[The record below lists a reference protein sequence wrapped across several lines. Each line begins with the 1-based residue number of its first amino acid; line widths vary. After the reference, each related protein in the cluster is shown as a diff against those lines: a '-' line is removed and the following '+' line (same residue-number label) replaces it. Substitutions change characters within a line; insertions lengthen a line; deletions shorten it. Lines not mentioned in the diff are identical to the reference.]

1 MSKMSSLV
9 LKKQKKTF
17 LALVGFVV
25 MLAGGVGYLVLRD
38 QSYAPSARP
47 RPHIDLPADKMNP
60 QDLWMERV
68 ESHNT
73 LLDQKIKYLEDMVL
87 QTKKQ
92 EVVIEQEK
100 RGLKQEIAQLRQQL
114 RDASENPVRAT
125 PTPFNDPFFEAPR
138 EISIP
143 PIFAPLVEF
152 CMDEPIETIGTVDR
166 TVPAGTTVKA
176 LLVSS
181 VDADCGVYSSTDPI
195 PVKLRLLDDGHLP
208 KGVDVHLKGAIIIG
222 SAFGNISSE
231 RVHMRI
237 ERLTQ
242 VNPAGQFVET
252 EVAGYVSGE
261 DGKYGV
267 RGTVVDKSAKIITNA
282 AISGLFSE
290 AGQILQSAVG
300 NYRVENL
307 NNNQAVSNPFVAGM
321 GGTSNAFDM
330 LADYY
335 IKRADHVQPVIQVTA
350 GRIVDVTFTHGAQL
364 GDLHT
369 QDQVKALRARSR
381 SQP

>member
-1 MSKMSSLV
+1 MSKMSSTV
-9 LKKQKKTF
+9 LKKQKKIF
-17 LALVGFVV
+17 LALVGFVII
-25 MLAGGVGYLVLRD
+25 LSLGLGYLTLHD
-38 QSYAPSARP
+38 QSYAPSMQPKP
-47 RPHIDLPADKMNP
+47 RLDLPADKMNP

-87 QTKKQ
+87 QTKKH
-92 EVVIEQEK
+92 EATTEQEK
-100 RGLKQEIAQLRQQL
+100 RELKQEIAQLRHQL
-114 RDASENPVRAT
+114 RETSENPVRAI
-125 PTPFNDPFFEAPR
+125 PKPFNDPFFEAPR
-138 EISIP
+138 EIIAS

-152 CMDEPIETIGTVDR
+152 CMDEPIETIGTVNR

-242 VNPAGQFVET
+242 VNSEGQFVET

-267 RGTVVDKSAKIITNA
+267 RGTVVDKSSKIIANA

-300 NYRVENL
+300 SYRIDNL
-307 NNNQAVSNPFVAGM
+307 NTNQAVSSPFMAGM

-369 QDQVKALRARSR
+369 QDQVKALREKSR
-381 SQP
+381 SQS